1 MSGDERDWFT
11 MNVPPLQDPPA
22 IQATAPPSRWA
33 DALFAGGVGADT
45 ATTLYG
51 LTHGY
56 HESNPL
62 YNVAGD
68 KAAVPIMLGIDA
80 LAYVMGKKFLEKEHP
95 KLFKALLAVSG
106 GTHAAAAGRNLV
118 TFAR

>member
-1 MSGDERDWFT
+1 
-11 MNVPPLQDPPA
+11 MNTPPLQDPPA
-22 IQATAPPSRWA
+22 IHTPAPSRWA
-33 DALFAGGVGADT
+33 ETLFAGGVGADA

-62 YNVAGD
+62 YTVAGD
-68 KAAVPIMLGIDA
+68 KGAVPIMLGIDA
-80 LAYVMGKKFLEKEHP
+80 LAYVMGKKFLAKDHP
-95 KLFKALLAVSG
+95 KLFKTLLAVSG
-106 GTHAAAAGRNLV
+106 GTHAIAAGRNLK